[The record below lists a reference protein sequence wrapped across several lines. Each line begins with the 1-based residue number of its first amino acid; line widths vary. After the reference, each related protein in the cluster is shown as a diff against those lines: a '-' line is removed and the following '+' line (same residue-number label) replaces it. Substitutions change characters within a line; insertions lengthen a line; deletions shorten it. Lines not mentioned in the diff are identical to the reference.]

1 MIAHTIIDCQ
11 TCKLNSTYLN
21 LSTKLH
27 RFLFAS
33 IWHLTDSPLPIFQ
46 NNLLLLTTSTSTT
59 TTSTLNSTPTGRIP
73 VPVFQADLWKS
84 VSYSSTNLTWNMN
97 KKVKVYYDS
106 LNHEVVIR
114 YNAIDSRLNKC
125 NHIKEVQVLNMFCL
139 IFANRFYLFLAKFKC
154 TVLYR

>member
-1 MIAHTIIDCQ
+1 MHVLKSKHKTSQI
-11 TCKLNSTYLN
+11 YV
-21 LSTKLH
+21 
-27 RFLFAS
+27 RFD
-33 IWHLTDSPLPIFQ
+33 LTLDRF
-46 NNLLLLTTSTSTT
+46 TTSKTIS
-59 TTSTLNSTPTGRIP
+59 SQPPPPRQQHQHSTPTGRIP

-125 NHIKEVQVLNMFCL
+125 NHIKEVLNMICL
-139 IFANRFYLFLAKFKC
+139 ILLIDFICSYPNWN
-154 TVLYR
+154 VLYN